1 MSKILSFGYICKVF
15 DRICN
20 ISLNG
25 GVHIVADGSVII
37 FHALADPVEHDP
49 DKTVFIKISDKI
61 FLRIG
66 KSSFF

>member
-15 DRICN
+15 DGICN

-25 GVHIVADGSVII
+25 DAHIVADGSVII